1 MVPRSKRIN
10 FYGYAVKLGCAQ
22 AKKLFV
28 QTCMSCLACADPVGN
43 EIHLYSPLWMFE
55 PLEDETLFQ
64 TIRRRIELII
74 ERSETLR
81 SELQYYGLCWA
92 LAHFPAYRF
101 AKTHEGIHTLYS
113 ANKDPE
119 TIPDKELPS
128 VDTAIE
134 FECQLLEIFDRCSP
148 ATSATSRLLGKG
160 FRKSS
165 SVRYV
170 KQQIT
175 RQLQSDDNKFIT
187 FVIMAGVCGAY
198 SDCKV
203 RTPISLLLDL
213 ADHGNDAIIDR
224 IAVLSS
230 RELFLLVC
238 EFLVKAGNRWTIL
251 KMLCSVPPSVE
262 KTAVEICD
270 SACRPK
276 LYSSKVSRNRKQ
288 SNASDDDFPHLP
300 TIVSLCQDGEINR
313 KVPQSLITK
322 LGGIKKTGIMYRK
335 FMEQAKTL
343 PQGIMLKRKHE
354 EASEDARKLEL
365 HATRDALSLSF
376 ITLCGQVVKESYR
389 RLDPVYI
396 SICTTCSAVRTRA
409 KGGSN
414 SKRAHGVEIN
424 LDDGSTRCSNCQQKS
439 IRQIDGRGKVIV
451 AYSRAIDRNRVSFTV
466 CCFCGVFCVFEH
478 RHLIYPACSTCAKRM
493 REKPKLKCY
502 MCCTRLQN
510 DTDSYMPIQIKMKP
524 RPQQVYLCLECFD
537 FVGKET
543 QWLADDLNLL
553 SQMQKKVPFLL

>member
-1 MVPRSKRIN
+1 MI
-10 FYGYAVKLGCAQ
+10 
-22 AKKLFV
+22 
-28 QTCMSCLACADPVGN
+28 M
-43 EIHLYSPLWMFE
+43 
-55 PLEDETLFQ
+55 
-64 TIRRRIELII
+64 
-74 ERSETLR
+74 ERSGTLR

-101 AKTHEGIHTLYS
+101 AKNRDSGGGIHTLYAS
-113 ANKDPE
+113 KKDPE
-119 TIPDKELPS
+119 TIADKDLPS

-175 RQLQSDDNKFIT
+175 RQLQAEDNAFIT

-198 SDCKV
+198 SNCKV
-203 RTPISLLLDL
+203 RSPTTLLLDL
-213 ADHGNDAIIDR
+213 ADRGNDAIIDR

-251 KMLCSVPPSVE
+251 KMLCSVPASVE
-262 KTAVEICD
+262 KTAVEVCD

-276 LYSSKVSRNRKQ
+276 LYASKVSRNRKQ
-288 SNASDDDFPHLP
+288 SSCDDDQPVLP
-300 TIVSLCQDGEINR
+300 TIVSLCQDGDINR

-322 LGGIKKTGIMYRK
+322 LGGITKTGNMYRK
-335 FMEQAKTL
+335 FMAQAKTL
-343 PQGIMLKRKHE
+343 PRGLMLKRKHE

-376 ITLCGQVVKESYR
+376 ITLCGQVVQESYR

-396 SICTTCSAVRTRA
+396 SVCTTCSAVRTRA

-424 LDDGSTRCSNCQQKS
+424 LDDGSTRCSNCQQSS
-439 IRQIDGRGKVIV
+439 IKQIDGRGKIIV
-451 AYSRAIDRNRVSFTV
+451 AYSRAIDKNRVSFTV
-466 CCFCGVFCVFEH
+466 CCFCGVFCVFEQ
-478 RHLIYPACSTCAKRM
+478 RHLIYPACASCAKRM
-493 REKPKLKCY
+493 REKPKLKCH

-510 DTDSYMPIQIKMKP
+510 DVDSYMPIQIKTKP
-524 RPQQVYLCLECFD
+524 RPQQVYLCIDCFE

-543 QWLADDLNLL
+543 EWLAEDLNCLSLL
-553 SQMQKKVPFLL
+553 QKKRQTTSKLIGQLKGSK